1 MSWAL
6 DNSRRVPCPCGAV
19 LSSPKG
25 LENHL
30 RKCHPNLGDRER
42 SEVVGASR
50 KILGR

>member
-6 DNSRRVPCPCGAV
+6 DNTRPVSCPCGTT

-42 SEVVGASR
+42 SEIIAVTR
-50 KILGR
+50 KILAA

>member
-6 DNSRRVPCPCGAV
+6 DNSRPVTCPCGRA

-30 RKCHPNLGDRER
+30 RKCHPTLSDRER